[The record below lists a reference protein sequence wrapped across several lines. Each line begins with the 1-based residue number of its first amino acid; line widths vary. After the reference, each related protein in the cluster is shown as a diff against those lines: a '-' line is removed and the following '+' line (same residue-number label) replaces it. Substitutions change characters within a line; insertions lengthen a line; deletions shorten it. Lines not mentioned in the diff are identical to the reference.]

1 MFLAGVQVRDALV
14 LELAHQVED
23 QALADKL
30 RAAFDRDVT
39 ALALE
44 TDERE
49 LILNALSDPRVVGFE
64 ELRNVLLQEHDRRRA
79 GGH

>member
-30 RAAFDRDVT
+30 RAAFDRDAT

-49 LILNALSDPRVVGFE
+49 SILNALADPRVVGFE
-64 ELRNVLLQEHDRRRA
+64 EFRTVLLQEHDRRRA

>member
-23 QALADKL
+23 QALADK
-30 RAAFDRDVT
+30 
-39 ALALE
+39 LALE

>member
-1 MFLAGVQVRDALV
+1 MFLAGVQVQDALV

>member
-14 LELAHQVED
+14 LELAHQLDD
-23 QALADKL
+23 QVLADKL

-39 ALALE
+39 ALALD

-49 LILNALSDPRVVGFE
+49 SILSALADPRAVGFE
-64 ELRNVLLQEHDRRRA
+64 ELRTVLLQEHDRRRA

>member
-14 LELAHQVED
+14 LELAHQLDD

-30 RAAFDRDVT
+30 RAAFDHDVT

-49 LILNALSDPRVVGFE
+49 ALLSALADPRVVGFE
-64 ELRNVLLQEHDRRRA
+64 ELRTVLLQEHDRRRA

>member
-23 QALADKL
+23 EALADKL